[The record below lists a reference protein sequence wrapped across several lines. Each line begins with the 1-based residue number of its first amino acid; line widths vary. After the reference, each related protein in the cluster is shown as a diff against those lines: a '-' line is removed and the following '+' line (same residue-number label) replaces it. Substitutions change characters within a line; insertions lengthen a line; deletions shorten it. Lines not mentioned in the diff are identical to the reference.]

1 MAEVAKNIIFMG
13 ALSASLFPKII
24 IQEGAASRRIT
35 AYRKKSLLFLK
46 TTFLKYFL
54 LATGTLGKR
63 PAAHHIYRR
72 HKVGN
77 ITFGSI
83 LYFLHNRKHGD
94 HPIVPVQKVI
104 KMLS

>member
-13 ALSASLFPKII
+13 ALSPSLFLKII
-24 IQEGAASRRIT
+24 IQEGAASLLT
-35 AYRKKSLLFLK
+35 EKKSWLFLK

-83 LYFLHNRKHGD
+83 LYFLHNSKHGN